1 MTQVICKN
9 ITCKKIIDEREKQI
23 HIKIFHPNFRSLI
36 KTTGIYP
43 EIDQW
48 LTPKDI
54 VKKLFE
60 VINDQ

>member
-23 HIKIFHPNFRSLI
+23 HIKIFHPHFQSLI
-36 KTTGIYP
+36 NITVYP
-43 EIDQW
+43 EIDQF
-48 LTPKDI
+48 LTPKEV

-60 VINDQ
+60 VLRV